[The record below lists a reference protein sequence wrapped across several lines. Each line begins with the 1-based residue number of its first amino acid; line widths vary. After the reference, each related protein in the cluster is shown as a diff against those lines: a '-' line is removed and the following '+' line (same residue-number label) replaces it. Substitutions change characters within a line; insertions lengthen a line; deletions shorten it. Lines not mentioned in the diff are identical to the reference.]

1 MIGYGGFVFLY
12 GCNLV
17 YCALSYIIIHIMN
30 IQINISLDSKD
41 NINNKNPDQVT
52 FNLDASAIAK
62 SMESKSDLPTQE
74 QLSNLDNI
82 INGMFYEDFKK
93 EEEQR
98 WSDEEIGDLPTMEE
112 LIECGRV
119 SEEIIKQEQEEWERN
134 GRKGRRPYIEEL
146 VQLNPW
152 LKEKYNV

>member
-1 MIGYGGFVFLY
+1 
-12 GCNLV
+12 
-17 YCALSYIIIHIMN
+17 
-30 IQINISLDSKD
+30 
-41 NINNKNPDQVT
+41 
-52 FNLDASAIAK
+52 
-62 SMESKSDLPTQE
+62 
-74 QLSNLDNI
+74 
-82 INGMFYEDFKK
+82 
-93 EEEQR
+93 
-98 WSDEEIGDLPTMEE
+98 MEE

>member
-1 MIGYGGFVFLY
+1 
-12 GCNLV
+12 
-17 YCALSYIIIHIMN
+17 MN

-98 WSDEEIGDLPTMEE
+98 WSDEEIG
-112 LIECGRV
+112 
-119 SEEIIKQEQEEWERN
+119 
-134 GRKGRRPYIEEL
+134 
-146 VQLNPW
+146 
-152 LKEKYNV
+152 